1 MPLLDHFR
9 PPIGRHSNWDMV
21 HGQLPGVITQH
32 LNRILPARYAA
43 GPTVH
48 IRSGLEIDIAAF
60 LNDLS
65 SDPAATADSGGV
77 ATATAVWTEAEPT
90 LQVIADWSE
99 VDDYEVLIYDHERG
113 RELVA
118 TIEIVSPSNKDRPD
132 HRRLF
137 AGKCATLLKRG
148 VSVTVV
154 DFVTDMD
161 FNLYAEMMAL
171 VGRPD
176 PAVGDPPVPI
186 YAVSMRERMVRR
198 RRRLESWFRPLAVGQ
213 PLPQLPL
220 WLTERLVLPL
230 DLEPMYTDTL
240 QSLRII

>member
-9 PPIGRHSNWDMV
+9 PPHGPHSWDMV
-21 HGQLPGVITQH
+21 HGLLPGMIAVH
-32 LNRILPARYAA
+32 LNRILPQRYVA

-48 IRSGLEIDIAAF
+48 VGSGLEVDVATF
-60 LNDLS
+60 ENDS
-65 SDPAATADSGGV
+65 PGGGTGEN
-77 ATATAVWTEAEPT
+77 AGGTATAVWAATEPT
-90 LQVIADWSE
+90 LDVIADWSA
-99 VDDYEVLIYDHERG
+99 VDDYEVLVYDRERG

-118 TIEIVSPSNKDRPD
+118 TVEIVSPSNKDRPD

-137 AGKCATLLKRG
+137 AGKCSTLLKRG

-154 DFVTDMD
+154 DFVTDMNA
-161 FNLYAEMMAL
+161 NLYAEMMDL

-176 PAVGDPPVPI
+176 PAAGTPPVPI
-186 YAVSMRERMVRR
+186 YAVAMRERMLRR

-213 PLPQLPL
+213 PLPVLPL

-230 DLEPMYTDTL
+230 ELEAMYTDTL